1 MVKNLVRPKGLDRLG
16 LPCLLTGT
24 GMAFPWWVIR
34 KAYLASSNI
43 VEDMQL
49 GIDLAIAGHA
59 PVFCPDA
66 KVTGLLPQQ
75 KHAAKSQRTR
85 WEHGHLE
92 TLLKQVPHLLN
103 ASVRQK
109 RFDLLALALELCVP
123 PLSLL
128 VMMWA
133 AATAGSLLAEGLG
146 ASWSPTGLL
155 VMEGLLISISIV
167 GSWFKFGRANLPA
180 LTLLVVP
187 LYIVWKI
194 PLYLAFLVQRQT
206 KWIRTE
212 RDIVD
217 AQQS

>member
-1 MVKNLVRPKGLDRLG
+1 M
-16 LPCLLTGT
+16 
-24 GMAFPWWVIR
+24 
-34 KAYLASSNI
+34 
-43 VEDMQL
+43 
-49 GIDLAIAGHA
+49 
-59 PVFCPDA
+59 
-66 KVTGLLPQQ
+66 TGLLPQQ

-146 ASWSPTGLL
+146 ASWSP
-155 VMEGLLISISIV
+155 
-167 GSWFKFGRANLPA
+167 
-180 LTLLVVP
+180 